1 VLEWSKRIWIDERAD
16 GDVGWRERERMDQMM
31 RVVLVSGWSVDFRV
45 LCAPARMRGFRS
57 PAGEFVLMAMALAAA
72 S

>member
-1 VLEWSKRIWIDERAD
+1 
-16 GDVGWRERERMDQMM
+16 MDQMM